1 MCKQGANIKQLRR
14 KFIEVVREGFDEKV
28 TIEQNSKI
36 VETDIYRLLGRE
48 ICRREIKRILS

>member
-36 VETDIYRLLGRE
+36 VETYIQITRQRDLQ
-48 ICRREIKRILS
+48 KRD